1 MKYKSAHRESPF
13 SSEDKVFNSYKSG
26 FVKLASNT
34 SGDFILP
41 EYTPISNQ
49 YSLSSCASNAS
60 ADAVE
65 ILMGIQDPKSVKQL
79 SRLFVYY
86 NARNAIGEVD
96 KDAGCYIKD
105 CFKSM
110 STLGV
115 CEESMWA
122 YDELKVFAQPTLF
135 CYASANDN
143 KINNYYRINEDSNK
157 LDNIELAIRSNHP
170 VVFGTIINEEFQ
182 SCGSFDEYPIF
193 SKPKS
198 SVGRHAML
206 VCGLRYINGKR
217 HFVIRNSWGSL
228 WSHGGRCLF
237 TEDYMNSEETNDIW
251 VPTLIPDII

>member
-1 MKYKSAHRESPF
+1 MIKLAHRESPF
-13 SSEDKVFNSYKSG
+13 DSKDLVFNNSKPG
-26 FVKLASNT
+26 FVKLASNN
-34 SGDFILP
+34 SLDYKLP
-41 EYTPISNQ
+41 QSTPISNQ
-49 YSLSSCASNAS
+49 GVLSSCAPNAS
-60 ADAVE
+60 ADAAE
-65 ILMGIQDPKSVKQL
+65 LLMGIQDSKSVKQL
-79 SRLFVYY
+79 SRLFIYY

-110 STLGV
+110 STLGI
-115 CEESMWA
+115 CEESLWS

-135 CYASANDN
+135 AYASANDN

-170 VVFGTIINEEFQ
+170 VVFGTVVSEEFT

-198 SVGRHAML
+198 NKGAHAMIIL
-206 VCGLRYINGKR
+206 GVKYIDGKR

-228 WSHGGRCLF
+228 WGYAGTCLM
-237 TEDYMNSEETNDIW
+237 TEDYINSEDTNDLW